1 MKKIILIDDKP
12 DMQAKLRDA
21 LIPFL
26 AGKYKIEAWDTKE
39 VAEKYRMHSD
49 TTNSESN
56 ADEDVWFRFFT
67 AEQDVAIVV
76 ADHDLSG
83 YGSVR
88 ISESA
93 VADACRQ
100 SATPICTY
108 HRAPSTKTAGQSL
121 RGIYGQTR
129 SFTITLDMTSGNE
142 VVAAKN
148 IISLA
153 DGFALIR
160 DKFAAIT
167 EEVRKQ
173 GPAAILSHILD
184 RPGLANAFALY
195 VSGPS
200 LASDA
205 IYHIAKSQGAHE
217 SVTQDL
223 DGRLPFILGCWLSNY
238 ILPFPGLILN
248 TKAAASYLNIA
259 TSEFEANA
267 NKFDACQYTGPF
279 SGADNYWW
287 RTDLDQLL
295 IDSDSEDGK
304 EHLQKEGI
312 EVSPSVC
319 ISTKESPAGYY
330 CIVQKEPI
338 SLNASVG
345 NLGWIPQGAHLS
357 RIDQNIY
364 DTVAHMMGI

>member
-12 DMQAKLRDA
+12 DMQANLRDA
-21 LIPFL
+21 LTPL
-26 AGKYKIEAWDTKE
+26 LTEKYEIEAWSTTDVSK
-39 VAEKYRMHSD
+39 KYMEYSD

-67 AEQDVAIVV
+67 AEKDVAIVV

-93 VADACRQ
+93 IADACRQ

-108 HRAPSTKTAGQSL
+108 HRAPSAKTAGQSL
-121 RGIYGQTR
+121 RGIYGQTK
-129 SFTITLDMTSGNE
+129 SFTITLDMASSKE
-142 VVAAKN
+142 AVAAKN

-153 DGFALIR
+153 DGFSLIR
-160 DKFAAIT
+160 EKFAAVG
-167 EEVRKQ
+167 EGVKKH
-173 GPAAILSHILD
+173 GPATILAHILD

-195 VSGPS
+195 ASGPS

-205 IYHIAKSQGAHE
+205 IYHIAQSQTASE
-217 SVTQDL
+217 MVAQDL
-223 DGRLPFILGCWLSNY
+223 DERLPFILGCWLSNY

-267 NKFDACQYTGPF
+267 ELFEVAKYMGPF

-287 RTDLDQLL
+287 RTDLEQLL

-304 EHLQKEGI
+304 EHLQKNGI

-319 ISTKESPAGYY
+319 ISTMESPAGYY
-330 CIVQKEPI
+330 CIVKKEPI
-338 SLNASVG
+338 SFNASVG

>member
-12 DMQAKLRDA
+12 DMQANLRAA
-21 LIPFL
+21 LEPVL
-26 AGKYKIEAWDTKE
+26 AGKYEIEAWGTAE
-39 VAEKYRMHSD
+39 VLERYNAHSD
-49 TTNSESN
+49 LTNNESN

-67 AEQDVAIVV
+67 AEKEVAIVV

-93 VADACRQ
+93 IADACRQ

-108 HRAPSTKTAGQSL
+108 HRAPSAKTAGQSL
-121 RGIYGQTR
+121 RGIYGQTK
-129 SFTITLDMTSGNE
+129 SFTITLDMASGRE
-142 VVAAKN
+142 IVAAKN

-160 DKFAAIT
+160 EKFADIDET
-167 EEVRKQ
+167 VKKQ
-173 GPAAILSHILD
+173 GPATILAQILD
-184 RPGLANAFALY
+184 RPGLASAFALY
-195 VSGPS
+195 ASGPS

-205 IYHIAKSQGAHE
+205 IYHISQSHGQREVAAL
-217 SVTQDL
+217 DL
-223 DGRLPFILGCWLSNY
+223 DARLPFILGCWLSNY

-259 TSEFEANA
+259 TPEFEANSA
-267 NKFDACQYTGPF
+267 KFDSAKYVGPF
-279 SGADNYWW
+279 SGADSYWW
-287 RTDLDQLL
+287 RTDLEQML
-295 IDSDSEDGK
+295 IDSDSEDGL
-304 EHLQKEGI
+304 EHLQKLGV
-312 EVSPSVC
+312 EVPPSVC